1 MKIPYLKKKP
11 ELKSYHNVTWEDN
24 YSWIHQKNILEVLRD
39 KTKLDP
45 EVKNYL
51 DEENSYANYHLK
63 DTENLQKKLF
73 DEIKGRIK
81 LDDES
86 LPYKDHTYEYW
97 SKTTAVGNYSIK
109 LRKKI
114 DTDLVEEIWNGDE
127 EKKKLE
133 TEYFGV
139 GDLEVSNND
148 KYLGYSLDIKG
159 SEYYTIFIRD
169 IKTNEIIT
177 KEISETSGGITFSL
191 DDKYVFYS
199 KLDQNHRARKI
210 YRHEIGNFN
219 GQDELIFEEK
229 SEAFTV
235 SIGLSSDEK
244 YYFINTSDH
253 NTSEQYYFGV
263 DEINIKPKLIIKREK
278 GIIYSVSSWDSK
290 FFNHTNKDAEDFK
303 IDVSD
308 SLEKQNWKTFIP
320 PRDEVLI
327 GGCTFLKNWI
337 IRSETSNAL
346 DKLFVKNISSGVEE
360 ELIFSNETVY
370 VPGISLI
377 QKDRDT
383 DNVYLGYS
391 SPKTPSRVYSYNLST
406 KTKKLVKEQEIP
418 SGHNPEDYIVERVDY
433 KSHDGR
439 LVPLTI
445 TRHKKT
451 KIDGSA
457 NLLLY
462 GYGSYGSSMS
472 PNFSSTR
479 LSLINRDIIWATAH
493 IRGGM
498 EKGMKWWK
506 EGKLINKK
514 NTFEDYIHAAKYLI
528 DNNYSSKGKIIGMG
542 GSAGGLLMGAVVN
555 QAPELFLGII
565 MAVPFVDSLT
575 TNLDHSLPLT
585 VGEFDEFGNAKDI
598 KEHFDYIFS
607 YAPYN
612 NIKKMDYPHI
622 LITTSLSANT
632 LAVTPEPHENTI
644 FLLWSKLNG
653 LNFSTIL
660 SLAINVRSSVFIN
673 SEKGKQN
680 EFLIDPLLKPF
691 LGSATFP
698 SNLSILLASITL
710 NSFSEIFL
718 SISCLSFTS
727 FLFSLAL

>member
-97 SKTTAVGNYSIK
+97 SKTTAIGNYSIK

-148 KYLGYSLDIKG
+148 KYLGYSLDTKG

-169 IKTNEIIT
+169 IETNEIIT
-177 KEISETSGGITFSL
+177 KEITETSGGITFSL

-219 GQDELIFEEK
+219 SQDELIFEEK

-263 DEINIKPKLIIKREK
+263 DEINTKPKLIMKREK

-290 FFNHTNKDAEDFK
+290 FYNHTNKDAEDFK

-370 VPGISLI
+370 VPGISLT

-506 EGKLINKK
+506 EGKLTNKK

-622 LITTSLSANT
+622 LITTSLSDNRV
-632 LAVTPEPHENTI
+632 LFDEPAKFTAKLREYKTDNN
-644 FLLWSKLNG
+644 LL
-653 LNFSTIL
+653 
-660 SLAINVRSSVFIN
+660 
-673 SEKGKQN
+673 
-680 EFLIDPLLKPF
+680 LLKTEMNA
-691 LGSATFP
+691 GHGGKSGRDGA
-698 SNLSILLASITL
+698 IE
-710 NSFSEIFL
+710 EIAIDYAF
-718 SISCLSFTS
+718 
-727 FLFSLAL
+727 ALKIAEKI

>member
-1 MKIPYLKKKP
+1 MKIPHLKKKV
-11 ELKSYHNVTWEDN
+11 ELKSCHDVTWEDN
-24 YSWIHQKNILEVLRD
+24 YSWIHQQNILEVLKD
-39 KTKLDP
+39 KSKLNP
-45 EVKNYL
+45 EVKKYL
-51 DEENSYANYHLK
+51 DEENSYAEYHLK
-63 DTENLQKKLF
+63 DTKSVQKKLF

-97 SKTTAVGNYSIK
+97 TKTTATGNYSIK

-114 DTDLVEEIWNGDE
+114 DTGNVEEIWNGDE
-127 EKKKLE
+127 EKKKLS
-133 TEYFGV
+133 TEYFGI

-169 IKTNEIIT
+169 IKTKKIIS
-177 KEISETSGGITFSL
+177 KEIPETSGGITFSL
-191 DDKYVFYS
+191 DDKYIFYS
-199 KLDQNHRARKI
+199 KLDENHRARKI
-210 YRHEIGNFN
+210 YRHEIGNLN
-219 GQDELIFEEK
+219 DDDKLIFEEK

-253 NTSEQYYFGV
+253 NTSEQYYFNV
-263 DEINIKPKLIIKREK
+263 NEENPVPKLIIQREK
-278 GIIYSVSSWDSK
+278 GVLYSISSWNDK
-290 FFNHTNKDAEDFK
+290 FYNHTNKNAEDFK
-303 IDVSD
+303 INISD
-308 SLEKQNWKTFIP
+308 SLEIQSWKTFIESKN
-320 PRDEVLI
+320 EVLI
-327 GGCTFLKNWI
+327 GGCTFLKDWI

-346 DKLFVKNISSGVEE
+346 DKIFIKNISSGIEE
-360 ELIFSNETVY
+360 ELIVSDEKVC
-370 VPGISLI
+370 VPGISLT
-377 QKDRDT
+377 QRDRNT

-391 SPKTPSRVYSYNLST
+391 SPKTPSRVYLYNLST
-406 KTKKLVKEQEIP
+406 KSKKLVKEQEIP
-418 SGHNPEDYIVERVDY
+418 SGHNSDDYIVERIEY

-451 KIDGSA
+451 KIDGTS

-479 LSLINRDIIWATAH
+479 LSLIDRDIIWATAH

-506 EGKLINKK
+506 EGKLTNKK
-514 NTFEDYIHAAKYLI
+514 NTFKDYNFAAKYLI
-528 DNNYSSKGKIIGMG
+528 DHKYSSKGKIIGMG

-585 VGEFDEFGNAKDI
+585 VGEFDEFGNAKDN

-622 LITTSLSANT
+622 LITTSLSDNRV
-632 LAVTPEPHENTI
+632 LFDEPAKFTAKLRDHKTDNN
-644 FLLWSKLNG
+644 LL
-653 LNFSTIL
+653 
-660 SLAINVRSSVFIN
+660 
-673 SEKGKQN
+673 
-680 EFLIDPLLKPF
+680 LLKTEMNA
-691 LGSATFP
+691 GHGGKSGRDGA
-698 SNLSILLASITL
+698 IE
-710 NSFSEIFL
+710 EIAIDYAFAL
-718 SISCLSFTS
+718 KISKKI
-727 FLFSLAL
+727 